1 MKKYIL
7 WLLFAAVAVG
17 TALYKPVKDAL
28 NEQPVDK
35 NISLAIYRG
44 NSYESAVYNS
54 SSARLHISIVRVTGN
69 KRKEVWSQTCDAK
82 LLKQFPSADKAMAQ
96 TITVPRVFSKE
107 HLEVTYTITYD
118 SDGTQLQME
127 NDEVVSGNDCSP
139 ILNISI

>member
-1 MKKYIL
+1 
-7 WLLFAAVAVG
+7 
-17 TALYKPVKDAL
+17 
-28 NEQPVDK
+28 
-35 NISLAIYRG
+35 
-44 NSYESAVYNS
+44 
-54 SSARLHISIVRVTGN
+54 
-69 KRKEVWSQTCDAK
+69 
-82 LLKQFPSADKAMAQ
+82 MAQ